1 METLTVFRATR
12 LGYVF
17 QDTFVSVLD
26 SIGLYLNGQY
36 VRRQEW
42 RIIREVSR
50 DEEMI
55 LSFPLVSVRKA
66 GLFVRS
72 TVEVIE
78 NAPKRCPNFFSGTL
92 PEDGMFTEVNMS
104 KSYRIVGTE
113 VSVTGF
119 LGSR

>member
-1 METLTVFRATR
+1 MNLETLTVFRAIR

-50 DEEMI
+50 RDEEMI

-78 NAPKRCPNFFSGTL
+78 NALKRCPNFFSGTL
-92 PEDGMFTEVNMS
+92 PEDGKFTEVKMS
-104 KSYRIVGTE
+104 KA
-113 VSVTGF
+113 TG
-119 LGSR
+119 S